1 MAELILELFCEE
13 IPAGMQ
19 LPAVDS
25 LEKIVC
31 DRLKAENLEFSAVTK
46 YCGPRRLTLVVD
58 GLPEKQPDVKDERKG
73 PKVGAPEQAIAGFL
87 RGAGLESIDQ
97 CEQRETPKGAVWFA
111 VIERKGLPTA
121 DMLVSIVQDAVAKMP
136 WSKSMRFARL
146 GQRWVRPL
154 RRVNAVFNGQ
164 VLAGSIDMNGG
175 EIAFGNVTEGHRF
188 LSEGTVTFTNA
199 DEYVSG
205 LRDKSVI
212 VSHEERKEIIAKQ
225 LEETCAKEGLK
236 VKDDPSLLTEV
247 AGLVEWPVVLLG
259 DIDEEF
265 MEVPREVLT
274 SSMRANQ
281 KYFTLED
288 ADASMSRRFAL
299 VANIT
304 ANDGGAAI
312 INGNERVLRARLA
325 DAKFFWDQDLKHKLE
340 DNLPKLEKVVFHA
353 KLGTV
358 AQRVSRMADLA
369 ELLCDSIPSADK
381 SKARRAAE
389 LSKADL
395 VSDMVFEFPE
405 VQGTMGRYYAL
416 KQGEDAA
423 VADAIADHYSPAGPS
438 DDCPTAP
445 TSVAVALAEKIDVL
459 AGFWLIDEKPTGSK
473 DPFALRRAA
482 LGVIRLIIE
491 NKLRL
496 SLLEIL
502 LGAILKN
509 ALEQRNNEASEYFV
523 EFADLEERGF
533 DLQKL
538 SDGWMDKINS
548 IFDDKDEVFDEM
560 VVKVFDLISFM
571 VDRLKVHL
579 KADGVPHDHIAAVFA
594 LEGEDDL
601 VRVLDRVSA
610 LGDFLKTD
618 DGANLLAA
626 NKRAANILRAE
637 EKKDDRSYDGAVDA
651 DLLSQAEEKDLA
663 EALNIAEAAVSKALG
678 NEAFED
684 AMSGLAKLRTPL
696 DKFFD
701 DVTVN
706 ADDASVRENR
716 LKLLSHIRSVMGQVA
731 DFGQIEG

>member
-19 LPAVDS
+19 SPAVDS

-87 RGAGLESIDQ
+87 RGAGLDSIDQ

-164 VLAGSIDMNGG
+164 VLSGSIDMNGG
-175 EIAFGNVTEGHRF
+175 EITFGNVTEGHRF
-188 LSEGTVTFTNA
+188 LSEGTVSFTNA

-225 LEETCAKEGLK
+225 LEEACAKEGLK
-236 VKDDPSLLTEV
+236 VKDDPSLLAEV

-274 SSMRANQ
+274 SSMRTNQ

-288 ADASMSRRFAL
+288 ANGSMSRRFAL

-312 INGNERVLRARLA
+312 VNGNERVLRARLA

-358 AQRVSRMADLA
+358 AQRVSRMADIA
-369 ELLCDSIPSADK
+369 ELLCESIPGADK

-416 KQGEDAA
+416 KQGEDVA

-445 TSVAVALAEKIDVL
+445 TSVAVALAEKIDIL

-482 LGVIRLIIE
+482 LGVIRLILE
-491 NKLRL
+491 NKLRVNL
-496 SLLEIL
+496 
-502 LGAILKN
+502 
-509 ALEQRNNEASEYFV
+509 
-523 EFADLEERGF
+523 ADLSKVA
-533 DLQKL
+533 LQKIA
-538 SDGWMDKINS
+538 DQINS
-548 IFDDKDEVFDEM
+548 ETSDEIVR
-560 VVKVFDLISFM
+560 DLMSFFA
-571 VDRLKVHL
+571 DRLKVHL

-610 LGDFLKTD
+610 LSDFLKTD

-637 EKKDDRSYDGAVDA
+637 EKKDDRYYNGAVDA
-651 DLLSQAEEKDLA
+651 GLLSQAEEKDLA
-663 EALNIAEAAVSKALG
+663 EALDIAEAAVSKALD